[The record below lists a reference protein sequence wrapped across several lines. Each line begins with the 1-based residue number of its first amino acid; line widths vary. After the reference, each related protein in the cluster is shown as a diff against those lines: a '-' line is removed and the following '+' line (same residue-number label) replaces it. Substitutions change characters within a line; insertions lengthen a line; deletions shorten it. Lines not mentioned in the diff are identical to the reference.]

1 MFRYFS
7 LSMVKVNSV
16 SRGRRLPAKLSVSSL
31 CKPSS
36 AMAEKS
42 APDTPASEEKSS
54 LAEHLLPKDLDA
66 VVDILGKAKFLFF
79 GFL

>member
-1 MFRYFS
+1 
-7 LSMVKVNSV
+7 
-16 SRGRRLPAKLSVSSL
+16 
-31 CKPSS
+31 
-36 AMAEKS
+36 MAEKS

-66 VVDILGKAKFLFF
+66 VVDILGKAMFLFF